1 MDMGWSEAMADA
13 LLADAQTFS
22 AELTNGLD
30 QLGISAA
37 FESWLS
43 GALSING
50 KTIIPKSQVEAMA
63 KELGT
68 TVEKL
73 TADLKAEG
81 IEVSE
86 LITSE
91 GFLSKDMREQ
101 LIADAEAAGEFDLET
116 NYQLLLEL
124 GLDDAAAK
132 AELKTMANSL
142 TDMPMKINGET
153 ITQTAGVLYDSTGV
167 AIEGGSTGGLID
179 SLEDPKVKA
188 AQDLS
193 AIEQGEMMAKA
204 NATGSIVASR
214 IALQASAEGIDS
226 LINGAIDILNY
237 IPGVNISKSNLAGSV
252 AKGTDNLINAATA
265 QIEARNKS
273 AKNNLNKTISSNAT
287 SGEYSSTAV
296 TNLTDKYAKDTAA
309 TIQAYNNKNAQEA
322 GVVQEEVEAWENP
335 YDELY
340 NLNQKLNAQIREREK
355 LERDYERAV
364 EDSSKSA
371 QDLANIT
378 AQELASLKEEAKVQK
393 DIAQAA
399 LKNIEMERAEN
410 SQYSQYYTY
419 DAKTNTIQVDWE
431 AADKAGWNAD
441 EGAAFEDFISYLEE
455 QADTAKEAQDALDD
469 IEDSVDEIQKRGRD
483 STSEIYNQVKEGLI
497 QERQEEIDKLQA
509 INDAIQDA

>member
-81 IEVSE
+81 IDVSE
-86 LITSE
+86 IITSD

-179 SLEDPKVKA
+179 GLEDPRVKA
-188 AQDLS
+188 AQELS
-193 AIEQGEMMAKA
+193 ALEQGKIMAEAQAK
-204 NATGSIVASR
+204 GSI
-214 IALQASAEGIDS
+214 
-226 LINGAIDILNY
+226 
-237 IPGVNISKSNLAGSV
+237 
-252 AKGTDNLINAATA
+252 AAT
-265 QIEARNKS
+265 
-273 AKNNLNKTISSNAT
+273 
-287 SGEYSSTAV
+287 
-296 TNLTDKYAKDTAA
+296 
-309 TIQAYNNKNAQEA
+309 
-322 GVVQEEVEAWENP
+322 
-335 YDELY
+335 
-340 NLNQKLNAQIREREK
+340 
-355 LERDYERAV
+355 
-364 EDSSKSA
+364 
-371 QDLANIT
+371 
-378 AQELASLKEEAKVQK
+378 
-393 DIAQAA
+393 
-399 LKNIEMERAEN
+399 
-410 SQYSQYYTY
+410 
-419 DAKTNTIQVDWE
+419 
-431 AADKAGWNAD
+431 
-441 EGAAFEDFISYLEE
+441 
-455 QADTAKEAQDALDD
+455 
-469 IEDSVDEIQKRGRD
+469 
-483 STSEIYNQVKEGLI
+483 
-497 QERQEEIDKLQA
+497 
-509 INDAIQDA
+509 